1 MNESHN
7 TDKHTQILD
16 AAQKRFAHYG
26 LSKVTMDEI
35 AGDLHM
41 SKAALYYYFK
51 TKEEVFRE
59 VIAREQLVFID
70 FAETILQKNTSAVTK
85 FRNYCRHRLQY
96 LNQLANLKLIGT
108 QSWMDV
114 RPLIVD
120 MFQSFKQKEID
131 FIIRILKEGKE
142 NREFHVKSTEK
153 TAELML
159 HVLHGMA
166 MHIYKPFDEFSSN
179 EQKFKI
185 LCDETDEL
193 MDLILNGLNIR

>member
-1 MNESHN
+1 MNESN
-7 TDKHTQILD
+7 ITDKRTQILD

-70 FAETILQKNTSAVTK
+70 LAENILQKNTSAVSK
-85 FRNYCRHRLQY
+85 FRSYCRQRLQY

-120 MFQSFKQKEID
+120 MFKSFTQKELA
-131 FIIRILKEGKE
+131 FLIRILKAGKE
-142 NREFHVKSTEK
+142 NKEFHIKSVEK

-166 MHIYKPFDEFSSN
+166 MHKYKPVDEFSSN
-179 EQKFKI
+179 EQKFKE

-193 MDLILNGLNIR
+193 MELILNGLNLR